1 MWNGWRVS
9 SRKVVRECILLPIWI
24 KLQLLGVTT
33 VPLWGQKCTWY
44 SMQLNMGWEAGMRH
58 RIKANSPVTHL
69 WQGQPGPQDCFLLS
83 CSAFCVFISWLCTPL
98 ELAFR
103 DVHVCGPH
111 WTYMRSLMMRLIS
124 PFIYVACFTLETDCL
139 ACTII
144 LLWSFLVKVYLE

>member
-1 MWNGWRVS
+1 
-9 SRKVVRECILLPIWI
+9 
-24 KLQLLGVTT
+24 
-33 VPLWGQKCTWY
+33 
-44 SMQLNMGWEAGMRH
+44 MQLNMGWEAGMRH
-58 RIKANSPVTHL
+58 RIKANPPVTHL
-69 WQGQPGPQDCFLLS
+69 WQCQPGPQDCFLLN

-124 PFIYVACFTLETDCL
+124 PFTYVACFTLETDFL

-144 LLWSFLVKVYLE
+144 LLWSFLVKSLLRRVLVLSWEAQFLGMTWECVVLVFTAENLSVVPWCRYRYI